1 MKILVTGA
9 TGLIGKYLVKRLKK
23 NGHEVVILTRKK
35 SEKPNEFQWNPNEN
49 FIEDAA
55 FENIE
60 TIIHLAGATIAK
72 RWTKEYKKELYSSR
86 INAANLLKSYCV
98 KHQTKLKSFISA
110 SGINYYGTFTSDEIL
125 TEDTSIKKL
134 DFLAKLSADWEKSA
148 FEFSEIA
155 ERVVCLRTAMV
166 LAKEGGS
173 FVPLKKLTDFNLAS
187 PVGKGKQWMNW
198 IHIEDLAKMYV
209 EAIEN
214 PHYKGNYN
222 AVADEIVTN
231 KTFMES
237 LAKKSHKFFLPIPVP
252 EFILKLVLGEMS
264 TIILE
269 GSRASN
275 EKIKSVDFT
284 FKYSILNAA
293 LEDLL
298 SK

>member
-9 TGLIGKYLVKRLKK
+9 TGLIGKYLVRKLKEK
-23 NGHEVVILTRKK
+23 GHEIAILTRKK
-35 SEKPNEFQWNPNEN
+35 TGKPNEFQWNPDQN

-60 TIIHLAGATIAK
+60 AIIHLAGATIAK

-86 INAANLLKSYCV
+86 INAANLLKSYCE
-98 KHQTKLKSFISA
+98 KHQIKLKSFISA

-125 TEDTSIKKL
+125 TENSPIKKL
-134 DFLAKLSADWEKSA
+134 DFLAELSVDWEKSA
-148 FEFSEIA
+148 YQFSEIS

-187 PVGKGKQWMNW
+187 PVGTGKQWMNW
-198 IHIEDLAKMYV
+198 IHIEDLANMYV

-214 PHYKGNYN
+214 PQYNGSYN
-222 AVADEIVTN
+222 AVADETVTN
-231 KTFMES
+231 ETFM
-237 LAKKSHKFFLPIPVP
+237 KSMAQKSNKFFLPIPVP
-252 EFILKLVLGEMS
+252 AFMMKLIMGEMS
-264 TIILE
+264 SIILE

-275 EKIKSVDFT
+275 EKIKSTGFT
-284 FKYSILNAA
+284 FKYPDLNTA
-293 LEDLL
+293 LEDLIN
-298 SK
+298 K

>member
-9 TGLIGKYLVKRLKK
+9 TGLIGKYLIKRLKK

-60 TIIHLAGATIAK
+60 AIIHLAGATIAK

-231 KTFMES
+231 KTFMKI

-275 EKIKSVDFT
+275 EKIKSVGFT

>member
-9 TGLIGKYLVKRLKK
+9 TGLIGKYLVRKLEK
-23 NGHEVVILTRKK
+23 NRHEVVTLTRKK
-35 SEKPNEFQWNPNEN
+35 TSKPNEFQWNPNEN
-49 FIEDAA
+49 FIEDTA
-55 FENIE
+55 FVNIE
-60 TIIHLAGATIAK
+60 AIIHLAGATIAK

-86 INAANLLKSYCV
+86 INAANLLKSYCE
-98 KHQTKLKSFISA
+98 KHQIKLKSYISA

-125 TEDTSIKKL
+125 TENSPIKKL
-134 DFLAKLSADWEKSA
+134 DFLAELSVDWEKSA
-148 FEFSEIA
+148 FQFSEIA

-198 IHIEDLAKMYV
+198 IHIEDLANMYV

-214 PHYKGNYN
+214 PQYKGSYN
-222 AVADEIVTN
+222 AVADETVTN
-231 KTFMES
+231 EAFMKS
-237 LAKKSHKFFLPIPVP
+237 LAKKSHKFFLPLPVP
-252 EFILKLVLGEMS
+252 ELMMKLVLGEMS
-264 TIILE
+264 TIILD

-275 EKIKSVDFT
+275 EKIKSDGFI
-284 FKYSILNAA
+284 FKYSHLNAA
-293 LEDLL
+293 LDNLL

>member
-60 TIIHLAGATIAK
+60 AIIHLAGATIAK

-275 EKIKSVDFT
+275 EKIKSVGFT